1 MRTGDGKTFFSAVF
15 WNTFVLA
22 VGFPLGIAMAVL
34 VGRWLGPEGK
44 GEYTLATLVGSLLL
58 TFLNLGIPASISYFV
73 GGRRAADD
81 SLVKSV
87 VLLAVVLS
95 VAGMAAAWLLDRTG
109 WCRYLFGVPRFSRAM
124 WLVVLGLP
132 SSFLGTFL
140 QFVILGQG
148 HRIVFGV
155 LPSVGQLVNFILI
168 LALLLGGRLSPATA
182 AAAIVATQVLMAAI
196 LLCYT
201 QRLVH
206 WLSAAVIPLR
216 LLRELASYSALT
228 HLANTV
234 HFLVQRLDVFLV
246 SVLLGTRAIGLYSV
260 AYGFAELLLLAPQ
273 RLAALFLPR
282 VAGEIAGATKAGEVR
297 LLTSVVFLGS
307 GMVAALVAVLG
318 PFAIRLLY
326 GPQFSGSVV
335 PLLLLLPGV
344 CALSASSILA
354 AFLAGVGQ
362 VAANT
367 RASLAGLVLNAG
379 LNLVL
384 IPRYG
389 LAGAA
394 GVSSLTYCFQTLL
407 LARSAARITNDH
419 PLAIVLSPPPGQVLA
434 LLKRALRPASPAP
447 ALGPTTP

>member
-1 MRTGDGKTFFSAVF
+1 MRTGGGKTFLSAVF
-15 WNTFVLA
+15 WNTFGMA
-22 VGFPLGIAMAVL
+22 VGFPLGIAMAVM
-34 VGRWLGPEGK
+34 VGRWLGPDGK
-44 GEYTLATLVGSLLL
+44 GEYTLATLVGSLLFTL
-58 TFLNLGIPASISYFV
+58 LNLGIPASISYFV
-73 GGRRAADD
+73 GGRRAGEG

-87 VLLAVVLS
+87 VLLAVLLS
-95 VAGMAAAWLLDRTG
+95 AASMAAAWLLDRTG

-140 QFVILGQG
+140 QFVILGHG
-148 HRIVFGV
+148 RRVLFGV
-155 LPSVGQLVNFILI
+155 LPTVGQLVNFILI
-168 LALLLGGRLSPATA
+168 LALFLSGRLSPATA
-182 AAAIVATQVLMAAI
+182 VAAMVATQVLMAAI

-206 WLSAAVIPLR
+206 WLHAAVVPLQ
-216 LLRELASYSALT
+216 LLRELASYSAVT
-228 HLANTV
+228 YVANTV
-234 HFLVQRLDVFLV
+234 QFLVQRLDVFLI
-246 SVLLGTRAIGLYSV
+246 SVMLDTVAVGLYSV
-260 AYGFAELLLLAPQ
+260 AYGFAELLLMVPQ

-282 VAGEIAGATKAGEVR
+282 VAGEGSGTTMAGEVR

-307 GMVAALVAVLG
+307 AIVAALVAMLG

-326 GPQFSGSVV
+326 GPRFAPSAV

-354 AFLAGVGQ
+354 AFLAGRGQ
-362 VAANT
+362 VTTNLRVT
-367 RASLAGLVLNAG
+367 IAGLLLNAA
-379 LNLVL
+379 LNVVL

-407 LARSAARITNDH
+407 LARSAARITKDH
-419 PLAIVLSPPPGQVLA
+419 VLALVLWPPPGQVLG
-434 LLKRALRPASPAP
+434 LLRRALATS
-447 ALGPTTP
+447 